1 MSTTLAHAALAAG
14 HLAPTDED
22 CMREVVASAAS
33 ARRKFRIIGND
44 TMAASMAP
52 GDAADTLSLTHLTGI
67 TLYAPKELIVSVR
80 AGTPVTTLTR
90 TLLEAGQH
98 LIAEPPAY
106 AFFGPD
112 VAARQTVGGMVA
124 ANLSGP
130 RRVAWG
136 GTSDHLIGVRS
147 INGNGE
153 LIRSGGRVLKN
164 VTGLDL
170 CKLLCGSFGT
180 LSVLTEVTLKV
191 LPAPETSASL
201 AVVGLDAA
209 AAVGVLSAALGA
221 PYGVSAAAFLPEAA
235 ARRVPTLSG
244 LGGSAALVRIEDFAP
259 SVAYRIGQL
268 KSDLAIAAPGAGIER
283 LDADASRAAWADIR
297 DVRPLS
303 VGGDDAVWRV
313 SVRPSAGARVAAA
326 AEAAF
331 GASTMLDWGGG
342 LVWVAG
348 RADAAA
354 HAAVAEAARAAG
366 GVWWL
371 MRGPEA
377 LRRAVDVVP
386 PEPAA
391 LARITSAVRASLDPA
406 RIFSPGRLGAL
417 EVAI

>member
-1 MSTTLAHAALAAG
+1 MSTAIAHAALAAG
-14 HLAPTDED
+14 HVTPADED
-22 CMREVVASAAS
+22 GVRDTVAASSS

-44 TMAASMAP
+44 TMAASLAP
-52 GDAADTLSLTHLTGI
+52 GDAADTLSLTNLTGI
-67 TLYAPKELIVSVR
+67 ALYAPKELIVSVR
-80 AGTPVTTLTR
+80 AGTPVATLTR
-90 TLLEAGQH
+90 TLSEAGQH

-106 AFFGPD
+106 AFLGPD

-136 GTSDHLIGVRS
+136 GTRDHVIGVRS
-147 INGNGE
+147 VNGRGE

-191 LPAPETSASL
+191 LPAPETWASL

-209 AAVGVLSAALGA
+209 AAVGALSAALGA
-221 PYGVSAAAFLPEAA
+221 PYGVSAAAFLPDDA
-235 ARRVPTLSG
+235 ARRVPALSG
-244 LGGSAALVRIEDFAP
+244 LGGSVALVRIEDFAP
-259 SVAYRIGQL
+259 SVTYRTEQL
-268 KSDLAIAAPGAGIER
+268 ARDLAIAVPGARIER
-283 LDADASRAAWADIR
+283 LEADASRAAWADIR
-297 DVRPLS
+297 DVRPLD
-303 VGGDDAVWRV
+303 VGADDAVWRV
-313 SVRPSAGARVAAA
+313 SVRPSEGARVATSV
-326 AEAAF
+326 EAAF

-342 LVWVAG
+342 LVWIAG

-354 HAAVAEAARAAG
+354 HAAVAKAARRAG

-371 MRGPEA
+371 MRGPDA
-377 LRRAVDVVP
+377 LRRTVDVVP
-386 PEPAA
+386 PEPPA

-406 RIFSPGRLGAL
+406 GIFSPGRLGAL
-417 EVAI
+417 EVAA

>member
-1 MSTTLAHAALAAG
+1 MSTTVPHAALAAG
-14 HLAPTDED
+14 HAAPADEAGVRD
-22 CMREVVASAAS
+22 AVASAAS
-33 ARRKFRIIGND
+33 ARRTLRIIGND
-44 TMAASMAP
+44 TMAASLAP
-52 GDAADTLSLTHLTGI
+52 STAADTLSLTHLTGI
-67 TLYAPKELIVSVR
+67 PLYAPKELVVSVR
-80 AGTPVTTLTR
+80 AGTPVATLTR
-90 TLLEAGQH
+90 TLSEAGQQ

-106 AFFGPD
+106 AFLGPD

-136 GTSDHLIGVRS
+136 GTRDHVIGVRS
-147 INGNGE
+147 VNGSGE
-153 LIRSGGRVLKN
+153 LISSGGRVLKN

-191 LPAPETSASL
+191 LPAAETSASL
-201 AVVGLDAA
+201 AVIGLDAA
-209 AAVGVLSAALGA
+209 AAIGALSAALGA
-221 PYGVSAAAFLPEAA
+221 PYGVSAAAFLPEDA
-235 ARRVPTLSG
+235 ARRVPALSE
-244 LGGSAALVRIEDFAP
+244 LGGSVALVRIEDFAP
-259 SVAYRIGQL
+259 SVAYRAEQL
-268 KSDLAIAAPGAGIER
+268 TRDLAIAAPGARIER

-303 VGGDDAVWRV
+303 VGADDAVWRV
-313 SVRPSAGARVAAA
+313 SVRPSAGARVAASV
-326 AEAAF
+326 EAAF

-371 MRGPEA
+371 MRGPDA

-386 PEPAA
+386 PEPPA
-391 LARITSAVRASLDPA
+391 LARITAAVRAALDPA
-406 RIFSPGRLGAL
+406 GIFSPGRLGAL
-417 EVAI
+417 EVAA